1 MSHAAGET
9 SPGRAAAGG
18 APAWPRA
25 ALLSLSDKRGAAE
38 FAAVLAKAGTR
49 IIASGGTAEHLRKAG
64 LTVTAVED
72 WTGSPELLGGR
83 VKTLHPHVHAPI
95 LARRGSAD
103 DLSELRTRSLEP
115 IDLVAVTLYPFEE
128 KGRSLD
134 DAGMV
139 EEIDIGGVALLRAA
153 AKNHDGV
160 IVLHDPS
167 QYEEVSEALA
177 RGVTAAERRRWA
189 TAAFARTARY
199 DGAIA
204 AELARRAAATDEPP
218 PVEVRVLER
227 ARTLRYGENPHQAAA
242 LYVYDRSA
250 SGLAG
255 GAGPGLAGGGGAAV
269 SVLRETKELS
279 YNNLLDL
286 EAAVTLAGRFQHPAC
301 VIVKHNQPCGVACG
315 PTLIEAYERA
325 FATDPMSAFGGIVA
339 VNRTLDRMTAEAMA
353 KPFAECIAFPDL
365 GPGAELAFIDRKNL
379 RLVRLTAADL
389 ATGERWSCRFAGPWA
404 LLQREDATPAPP
416 WRTVTRR
423 SPTANE
429 WVALQFAWEVVAAA
443 RSNAIAIARGEG
455 LIGLGSGQ
463 TSRVDAVDVA
473 IMKAKRAGHTL
484 AGAALAS
491 DGFFPFPDGLQH
503 AVDAGVRAIVQPGGS
518 VKDGDVIA
526 AADKAGVAMVFTDR
540 RVFRH

>member
-1 MSHAAGET
+1 VSHAAGET
-9 SPGRAAAGG
+9 APGQARSGPG
-18 APAWPRA
+18 TPPWPRA

-38 FAAVLAKAGTR
+38 FAALLAKGGTR
-49 IIASGGTAEHLRKAG
+49 IIASGGTAEHLRQAG
-64 LTVTAVED
+64 LAVTAVEE
-72 WTGSPELLGGR
+72 WTGFPELLGGR

-95 LARRGSAD
+95 LARRGSAE
-103 DLSELRTRSLEP
+103 DLSELRARSLEP

-128 KGRSLD
+128 RGRSLD

-153 AKNHDGV
+153 AKNHDAV

-167 QYEEVSEALA
+167 QYEEASEALA

-189 TAAFARTARY
+189 MAAFARTARY

-204 AELARRAAATDEPP
+204 GELARRTAAADEPP
-218 PVEVRVLER
+218 ALDVRVLER
-227 ARTLRYGENPHQAAA
+227 ARTLRYGENPHQPAAM
-242 LYVYDRSA
+242 YVRAGAPATLSA
-250 SGLAG
+250 
-255 GAGPGLAGGGGAAV
+255 
-269 SVLRETKELS
+269 LRETKELS

-301 VIVKHNQPCGVACG
+301 VIVKHAQPCGAACG

-325 FATDPMSAFGGIVA
+325 FAADPLSAFGGIVA

-353 KPFAECIAFPDL
+353 KPFAECIAFPAL
-365 GPGAELAFIDRKNL
+365 GPGAELAFIERKNL

-389 ATGERWSCRFAGPWA
+389 ATAEPWRWRFAGPWV
-404 LLQREDATPAPP
+404 LLQREDATAPPPP

-443 RSNAIAIARGEG
+443 RSNAIAIARGEALLG
-455 LIGLGSGQ
+455 IGSGQ

-473 IMKAKRAGHTL
+473 ILKAKRAGHAL

-491 DGFFPFPDGLQH
+491 DGFFPFPDGVQH
-503 AVDAGVRAIVQPGGS
+503 AVEAGVRAIVQPGGS
-518 VKDGDVIA
+518 VKDDDVIA
-526 AADKAGVAMVFTDR
+526 AADRAGVAMVFTDR